1 MALAGAGADV
11 RSFELAAAE
20 AAVEAGRRV
29 RPWAGCAQEVGHKA
43 TPADLVTEMDRQSE
57 ALITASLGR
66 RFPDHDLF
74 GEEGGGRRKAEYVWY
89 IDPIDGTTNFVHGLP
104 GYTVSVALTRRGQPV
119 AAAVYD
125 PTADELF
132 TARVDGGA
140 TANGR
145 PLAVGTE
152 AGLAEA
158 LLGTGIPPVPP
169 SQAWALRSVVAV
181 GERVRNV
188 RNFGSAALHLGYV
201 AAGRISGFWEPLLQP
216 WDTAAGVL
224 LVREAGGRATDIAGC
239 DWHAGLRGVVGTNGR
254 IHDPLLQVL
263 AGVPGPQM

>member
-1 MALAGAGADV
+1 MSVDV
-11 RSFELAAAE
+11 RTFELAAAE

-29 RPWAGCAQEVGHKA
+29 RPWAGCAREVGHKA
-43 TPADLVTEMDRQSE
+43 NPADLVTEMDRQSE
-57 ALITASLGR
+57 ALITAALRR

-74 GEEGGGRRKAEYVWY
+74 GEEGGGRREAEYVWY

-104 GYTVSVALTRRGQPV
+104 GYTVSVALTQRGRPV

-132 TARVDGGA
+132 TARAGGGA

-145 PLAVGTE
+145 PLTVSAE
-152 AGLAEA
+152 SGLADA

-169 SQAWALRSVVAV
+169 SQAWALRSLAAV

-201 AAGRISGFWEPLLQP
+201 AAGRVSGFWEPLLQP

-224 LVREAGGRATDIAGC
+224 LVREAGGRATDIAGSE
-239 DWHAGLRGVVGTNGR
+239 WHAGLRGVVGTNGR
-254 IHDPLLQVL
+254 IHDALLQVL